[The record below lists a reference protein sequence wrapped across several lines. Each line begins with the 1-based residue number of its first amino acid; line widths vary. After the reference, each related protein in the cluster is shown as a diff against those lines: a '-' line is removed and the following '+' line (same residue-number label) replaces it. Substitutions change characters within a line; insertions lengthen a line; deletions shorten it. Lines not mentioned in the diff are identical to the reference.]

1 MKANR
6 FGIWYLGKPGFQEF
20 VQRKFH
26 IGLFQLVGGWA
37 ISQLIPNKYACQL
50 GFKQND
56 RRTWWSINEENKTT
70 NIVTVP
76 WNRLHDQTARITHI
90 TNEYAQTSGDGWV
103 DQQCRRANGALS
115 NKNDHQQFLML
126 FEHHLRSYQ
135 GREEATKSNNHWHDG
150 FLGTGHGRETTAQQ
164 DHHGAIVLPILAVDR
179 VSFELQWIS
188 RKIEYLSN
196 LSFPIIHPQTMI
208 RLKDHFQR
216 ENDDKPQSKDG
227 SERHRSR
234 TAGSNQSASPGNGQR
249 WRQRS
254 WARTGQDGPGHGG
267 KKVTTA
273 IAAIVQSCSI
283 TFKAFKVLV
292 IAQGHTSP
300 SSAQVHPNNSG
311 KSSAQPSVKS
321 PAKTKSLFRSHAH
334 CKSLGRILQSSTSPQ
349 DTYPIPD
356 KPWDVCRKSGIPKL
370 ELSM

>member
-1 MKANR
+1 MKTSR
-6 FGIWYLGKPGFQEF
+6 LGIWYLTSKLSGKSGFQEF

-26 IGLFQLVGGWA
+26 VGLFQLVGGWA

-50 GFKQND
+50 GFKQNN

-135 GREEATKSNNHWHDG
+135 GREEATKSNNRWHDG

-188 RKIEYLSN
+188 RKIECLSN
-196 LSFPIIHPQTMI
+196 LSFPIIHPQNMI
-208 RLKDHFQR
+208 KLKDHFQR
-216 ENDDKPQSKDG
+216 ENGDKPQSKDG

-254 WARTGQDGPGHGG
+254 SGPDGPGRARSWWEEGHYSYSSDSSIMFNHVQGLQG
-267 KKVTTA
+267 AGDCARPHFSVISARSSQQLKTILCSAKRQIPSKNKVF
-273 IAAIVQSCSI
+273 VQV
-283 TFKAFKVLV
+283 TRPL
-292 IAQGHTSP
+292 
-300 SSAQVHPNNSG
+300 
-311 KSSAQPSVKS
+311 
-321 PAKTKSLFRSHAH
+321 
-334 CKSLGRILQSSTSPQ
+334 
-349 DTYPIPD
+349 
-356 KPWDVCRKSGIPKL
+356 
-370 ELSM
+370 